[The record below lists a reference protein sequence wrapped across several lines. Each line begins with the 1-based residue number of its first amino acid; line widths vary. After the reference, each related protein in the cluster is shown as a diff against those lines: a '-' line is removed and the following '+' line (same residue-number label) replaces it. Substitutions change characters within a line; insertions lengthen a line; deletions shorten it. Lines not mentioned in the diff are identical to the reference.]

1 MTMYNII
8 IFKNGEAMNSL
19 TVLLENTQAELK
31 SVSVEHGLSLLLRID
46 DKSFL
51 FDTGAT
57 GIFTGNA
64 RLMNVPLDDVEC
76 VVISHSHYDHA
87 GGFASFA
94 ETYRVRELV
103 TGPDFFLPKYNFLN
117 GAFTYLGA
125 SFDKAFLTSRGI
137 AYRECCGCL
146 QLTDSLYAFS
156 GFARTHAFETIP
168 ERFVKGVVGNT
179 VPDFFDDE
187 VCLVYDGGSSLRII
201 VGCSHPGILNMT
213 ASVAAHF
220 DKPVSAV
227 YGGSHLV
234 EADDERI
241 RKTIE
246 ELQKKGVRKT
256 GFCHCSGN
264 RVHEIIAETNAVTDC
279 RLATGS
285 VVVL

>member
-1 MTMYNII
+1 
-8 IFKNGEAMNSL
+8 MNSL

-31 SVSVEHGLSLLLRID
+31 SVSVEHGLSLLLRVD
-46 DKSFL
+46 DRSFL

-57 GIFTGNA
+57 GIFTANA
-64 RLMNVPLDDVEC
+64 RLLNVPLDDLEC
-76 VVISHSHYDHA
+76 VVISHAHYDHA

-94 ETYRVRELV
+94 EKYRVRKLV

-125 SFDKAFLTSRGI
+125 SFDKAFLASRGI
-137 AYRECCGCL
+137 AHRECSGCL
-146 QLTDSLYAFS
+146 QLSDSLYAFS
-156 GFARTHAFETIP
+156 GFARTHPFETIP
-168 ERFVKGVVGNT
+168 DRFVKGKLDAPVRDN
-179 VPDFFDDE
+179 FDDE
-187 VCLVYDGGSSLRII
+187 ICLVYDGGASLTIV

-213 ASVAAHF
+213 SSVAAHF
-220 DKPVSAV
+220 GKPISAV

-241 RKTIE
+241 RKTLE
-246 ELQKKGVRKT
+246 ALQKTGVRKT

-264 RVHEIIAETNAVTDC
+264 RIYEILEEVSDISDC